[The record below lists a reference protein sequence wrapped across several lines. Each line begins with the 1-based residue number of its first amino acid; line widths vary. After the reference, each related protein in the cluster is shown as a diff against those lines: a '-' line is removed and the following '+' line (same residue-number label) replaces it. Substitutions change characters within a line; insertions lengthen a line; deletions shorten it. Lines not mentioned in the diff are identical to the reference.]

1 MVNRSKYF
9 IFLSL
14 VGLLSCYSCGPIAT
28 VIHEECTSVVPYQF
42 NVPVNTYTSRNMLQ
56 IGDTITVRFEFS
68 SKMKDES
75 DGKIYELKDFKD
87 FRPAIR
93 LYHVENVTQNPYFFD
108 FSDTCCIEVGNL
120 FVDHYLPER
129 ETRKDAG
136 IGFDFIYH
144 QSSETFNGSVSFILK
159 RKGIYYFKIN
169 SESKADFT
177 GPFPGKCNTR
187 LVYFDF
193 NQHSDGNFDLI
204 RSIYDTICK
213 SESCYNEFKG
223 QFNVEGGFAFEV
235 K

>member
-1 MVNRSKYF
+1 MRHRSKYF
-9 IFLSL
+9 IFYSMLI
-14 VGLLSCYSCGPIAT
+14 LLSGYSCGPIAT
-28 VIHEECTSVVPYQF
+28 VIHEECTTVVPYQF
-42 NVPVNTYTSRNMLQ
+42 NVPVNTYSSQNILQ
-56 IGDTITVRFEFS
+56 TGDTITVKFEFS

-87 FRPAIR
+87 FYPAIR
-93 LYHVENVTQNPYFFD
+93 LYHVESNTKNPYFFD

-120 FVDHYLPER
+120 FVDHYLPEK

-144 QSSETFNGSVSFILK
+144 QNDDTFNGSVSFIMK
-159 RKGIYYFKIN
+159 QKGIYYFKIS

-193 NQHSDGNFDLI
+193 NQQSNGYFDLI
-204 RSIYDTICK
+204 RSIYDSICK
-213 SESCYNEFKG
+213 SESCYEGFKREY
-223 QFNVEGGFAFEV
+223 NKEGGFAFEV